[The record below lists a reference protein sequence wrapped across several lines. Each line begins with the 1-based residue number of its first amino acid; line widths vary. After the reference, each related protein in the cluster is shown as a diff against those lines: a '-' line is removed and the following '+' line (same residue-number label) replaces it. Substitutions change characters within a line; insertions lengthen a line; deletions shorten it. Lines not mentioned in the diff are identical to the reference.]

1 MTDKIENGEFKEETT
16 PKKTAMQELKDKIA
30 VFQKLSLAWTIISLL
45 FSTAFLIYS
54 VFAKFGNPIYRYV
67 SLGALGIY
75 VLIFLSL
82 FIFAV
87 EGKKKKRM
95 LLKTYKT
102 GISVFKAI
110 LNVIHTVLTISVV
123 LSSVSGSEIN
133 KVVSLLVAILT
144 ILFAALTIVFKLVT
158 LILTNVI
165 PKLAK
170 LGAQIAKEAIDEK
183 IKESKTLTNIVT
195 YAKNRSVKKKAKAE
209 RKRQKEEAAAEKKRL
224 KEERKADKLAK
235 NGESAT
241 SSQTAKENS
250 TLTDVNQSATDSRN
264 SALSGD
270 GKTGKRSGFFRKV
283 SPKTIDKVACDV
295 TNFNETVDTSDDN
308 KAKKKVLGL
317 FKFKKETDSSKD

>member
-283 SPKTIDKVACDV
+283 SPKVIDKVACDV

-308 KAKKKVLGL
+308 KAKNKGRRL

>member
-45 FSTAFLIYS
+45 FSTAFLVYS
-54 VFAKFGNPIYRYV
+54 VFTKFGNPIYRYV

-209 RKRQKEEAAAEKKRL
+209 RKKQKEEAAAEKKRL

-235 NGESAT
+235 SGESAT
-241 SSQTAKENS
+241 SSQTVAENAV
-250 TLTDVNQSATDSRN
+250 LTDVNQSSTGRN
-264 SALSGD
+264 TALPGD
-270 GKTGKRSGFFRKV
+270 GKREKRVVFFRKDLA
-283 SPKTIDKVACDV
+283 KTTDKVACDV
-295 TNFNETVDTSDDN
+295 TNFNETDETVCDN
-308 KAKKKVLGL
+308 KAKKKVLRL
-317 FKFKKETDSSKD
+317 FKVKKPDSSKD